1 MYRRHFPL
9 DIKGRSSHDVVVI
22 CVDHHTEYEAVA
34 TELKNKLNVE
44 ITGERIVSEAKP
56 GLHVARYCRTLCNN
70 SHRIPEDRKQEMI
83 KYVAEHIGGEVTT
96 ERMYDFYQEYEASNG
111 SAPGKV
117 VVDNLKTKQ
126 DIQDF
131 IVFWRKHFIDTMNPK
146 FMIDFWD
153 INRSI

>member
-1 MYRRHFPL
+1 
-9 DIKGRSSHDVVVI
+9 
-22 CVDHHTEYEAVA
+22 
-34 TELKNKLNVE
+34 
-44 ITGERIVSEAKP
+44 
-56 GLHVARYCRTLCNN
+56 
-70 SHRIPEDRKQEMI
+70 
-83 KYVAEHIGGEVTT
+83 
-96 ERMYDFYQEYEASNG
+96 MYDFYQEYEASNG